1 MSKKI
6 HVRPGKTQS
15 KAGFIVGIVFCLIG
29 IVVVIPVFGPF
40 GILWTAAAGWIAY
53 SHYRN
58 GFTDK
63 PIATQVIEVE
73 GDGEEITV
81 TKHTGLGAYSYG
93 VESAGSEN
101 GKAKQRG
108 AEETSTVQES
118 VEERLRKLQ
127 SLYDQMLI
135 TREEY
140 EAKKKDIL
148 EDL

>member
-15 KAGFIVGIVFCLIG
+15 KIGFAVGIIFCLLGVI
-29 IVVVIPVFGPF
+29 VVIPIFGPF
-40 GILWTAAAGWIAY
+40 GLFWTAVAGLITY

-63 PIATQVIEVE
+63 PMDNHVIEIE
-73 GDGEEITV
+73 DNGEDVTV
-81 TKHTGLGAYSYG
+81 VSH
-93 VESAGSEN
+93 
-101 GKAKQRG
+101 RG
-108 AEETSTVQES
+108 GMSRPFEAEPETSEKED
-118 VEERLRKLQ
+118 VEERLVKLQ
-127 SLYDQMLI
+127 NLYHQALI

-140 EAKKKDIL
+140 EQKKKEIL

>member
-29 IVVVIPVFGPF
+29 IFVVIPIFGPF
-40 GILWTAAAGWIAY
+40 GLLWTAAAGWIAY

-63 PIATQVIEVE
+63 PIASQVIEV
-73 GDGEEITV
+73 DDNGEDVTV
-81 TKHTGLGAYSYG
+81 TTHSGFTSYSYDTEKDAPERG
-93 VESAGSEN
+93 SAN
-101 GKAKQRG
+101 R
-108 AEETSTVQES
+108 ES

-135 TREEY
+135 TKEEY
-140 EAKKKDIL
+140 DQKKKEIL

>member
-15 KAGFIVGIVFCLIG
+15 KAGFVVGIIFCLIG
-29 IVVVIPVFGPF
+29 IVVVIPTFGPF
-40 GILWTAAAGWIAY
+40 GILWTAVAGWIAY

-73 GDGEEITV
+73 GDGEDITV
-81 TKHTGLGAYSYG
+81 TKHSSLGFHSYV
-93 VESAGSEN
+93 VEDAKSE
-101 GKAKQRG
+101 KASAKQMESEGSSLAR
-108 AEETSTVQES
+108 ES

-127 SLYDQMLI
+127 NLYDQMLI